1 MTAEIYSTPA
11 CGQCVMAKN
20 VLKSKEIPFTEY
32 TVGKDVQKAELEER
46 VGNPV
51 RSVPQ
56 IFMDGNY
63 LGSLPELTSF
73 IKENGL

>member
-20 VLKSKEIPFTEY
+20 ILKSKEIPFTEY
-32 TVGKDVQKAELEER
+32 TVGKDVQKVELEER

-56 IFMDGNY
+56 IFMDNEYIG
-63 LGSLPELTSF
+63 
-73 IKENGL
+73 GLDQLRAKVAA

>member
-20 VLKSKEIPFTEY
+20 ILKSKEIPFTEY

-56 IFMDGNY
+56 IFMDNEYVG
-63 LGSLPELTSF
+63 
-73 IKENGL
+73 GLEQLRAKVAA

>member
-20 VLKSKEIPFTEY
+20 ILKSKEIPFTEY

-56 IFMDGNY
+56 IFMDNEYVG
-63 LGSLPELTSF
+63 
-73 IKENGL
+73 GLEQLRAKVA

>member
-20 VLKSKEIPFTEY
+20 ILKSKDIPFTEY

-46 VGNPV
+46 VGTAV

-56 IFMDGNY
+56 IFMDNEYVG
-63 LGSLPELTSF
+63 
-73 IKENGL
+73 GLEQLRAKMA

>member
-32 TVGKDVQKAELEER
+32 TVGKDVQMAELEER

-56 IFMDGNY
+56 IFMDNEYIG
-63 LGSLPELTSF
+63 
-73 IKENGL
+73 GLDQLRAKVAA

>member
-56 IFMDGNY
+56 IFMDNEYIG
-63 LGSLPELTSF
+63 
-73 IKENGL
+73 GLDQLRAKIAA

>member
-20 VLKSKEIPFTEY
+20 ILKSKEIPFTEY
-32 TVGKDVQKAELEER
+32 TVGKDVQKSELEER

-56 IFMDGNY
+56 IFMDNEYIG
-63 LGSLPELTSF
+63 
-73 IKENGL
+73 GLDQLRAKVAG

>member
-11 CGQCVMAKN
+11 CSQCVMAKN
-20 VLKSKEIPFTEY
+20 ILKSKEIPFTEY
-32 TVGKDVQKAELEER
+32 TVGKDVQKSELEER

-56 IFMDGNY
+56 IFMDNEYVG
-63 LGSLPELTSF
+63 
-73 IKENGL
+73 GLDQLRAKVAA

>member
-20 VLKSKEIPFTEY
+20 ILKSKEIPFTEY

-56 IFMDGNY
+56 SFMDNEYIG
-63 LGSLPELTSF
+63 
-73 IKENGL
+73 GLDQLRAKVAA

>member
-20 VLKSKEIPFTEY
+20 LLKSKEIPYTEY

-46 VGNPV
+46 IGNPV

-56 IFMDGNY
+56 IFMDNEYVG
-63 LGSLPELTSF
+63 
-73 IKENGL
+73 GLDQLRAKVAA

>member
-20 VLKSKEIPFTEY
+20 ILKSKEIPFTEY
-32 TVGKDVQKAELEER
+32 TVGKDVQKSELEER

-56 IFMDGNY
+56 IFMDNEYIG
-63 LGSLPELTSF
+63 
-73 IKENGL
+73 GLDQLRAKVAA

>member
-32 TVGKDVQKAELEER
+32 TVGKDVQKSELEER

-56 IFMDGNY
+56 IFMDNEYIG
-63 LGSLPELTSF
+63 
-73 IKENGL
+73 GLDQLRAKIAA

>member
-20 VLKSKEIPFTEY
+20 ILKSKEIPFTEY
-32 TVGKDVQKAELEER
+32 TVGKDVQKSELEER

-56 IFMDGNY
+56 IFMNNEYIG
-63 LGSLPELTSF
+63 
-73 IKENGL
+73 GLDQLRAKISA